1 MFDYFRERRFAPIFV
16 ITIIVLSV
24 TLLLLKDLP
33 LRLQM
38 ECLLPGVGLLM
49 MVVVLREIRR
59 IRTERRN
66 RYQSSP
72 LSRDERRKAR
82 SKLCNNMN
90 QVRPTAPRAPDIDL
104 KY

>member
-16 ITIIVLSV
+16 ITILVLAV
-24 TLLLLKDLP
+24 TLPLLKDLP

-38 ECLLPGVGLLM
+38 EYVLPGIGLLLLAL
-49 MVVVLREIRR
+49 VFREISR

-66 RYQSSP
+66 RYRSSP
-72 LSRDERRKAR
+72 LSRDEGRKAR
-82 SKLCNNMN
+82 SKLCNNITR
-90 QVRPTAPRAPDIDL
+90 VGPTAPRAPDIDL